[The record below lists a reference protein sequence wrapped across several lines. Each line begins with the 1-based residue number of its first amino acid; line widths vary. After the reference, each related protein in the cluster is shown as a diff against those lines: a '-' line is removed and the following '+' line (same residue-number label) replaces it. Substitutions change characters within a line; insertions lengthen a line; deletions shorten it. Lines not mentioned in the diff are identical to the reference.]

1 MKTEVIYRS
10 ENVTLTTYINHVS
23 PEMPYLDIRP
33 AILVLPGGAYAFCS
47 DREAEPIA
55 LEFVAKGYNAFVL
68 RYSLKTD
75 FSAPLEDAQW
85 ALKLIRDRAEEFH
98 IDPNK
103 VAAIGFSAGG
113 HLTAALSTIS
123 DIKPD
128 ASILGYPC
136 TLEAMNDKLAAK
148 GAPSLN
154 DKVTADTPPTFIIS
168 ASDDS
173 LVPIENSLEYG
184 LALRRNGV
192 PFEMH
197 VFAKGEHGFATAT
210 ETTNTPDRVKEY
222 GFLAKRWIKIC
233 IDWLNFVFSDK

>member
-1 MKTEVIYRS
+1 MKTEVFYRTD
-10 ENVTLTTYINHVS
+10 NVTLTTYINHVS
-23 PEMPYLDIRP
+23 PEMPYLDVRP
-33 AILVLPGGAYAFCS
+33 AVLVFPGGAYAFCS

-55 LEFVAKGYNAFVL
+55 LEFLAKGYNAFVL

-75 FSAPLEDAQW
+75 FSEPLEDAQW
-85 ALKLIRDRAEEFH
+85 ALKLIRERADEFH

-103 VAAIGFSAGG
+103 VAVIGFSAGG
-113 HLTAALSTIS
+113 HLAASLSTIS

-136 TLEAMNDKLAAK
+136 SLEAMNDKLAAK

-154 DKVTADTPPTFIIS
+154 DKVTPDTPPTFIIS

-197 VFAKGEHGFATAT
+197 IFAKGEHGFATAT
-210 ETTNTPDRVKEY
+210 ETTNTSERVKEY
-222 GFLAKRWIKIC
+222 CFLAKRWIKIC